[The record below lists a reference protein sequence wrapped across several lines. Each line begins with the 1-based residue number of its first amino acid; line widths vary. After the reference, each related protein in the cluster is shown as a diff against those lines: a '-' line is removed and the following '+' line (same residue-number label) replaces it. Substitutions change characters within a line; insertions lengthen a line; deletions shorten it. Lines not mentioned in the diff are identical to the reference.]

1 MSKERKG
8 GFVYLHHAEI
18 MANSLERRLT
28 DGADAKQLLESN
40 SGPEGMRW
48 TQGSVTDRLSYAGI
62 TATCTCGPHGLLTNW
77 IAAVRRKSGKAVA

>member
-8 GFVYLHHAEI
+8 GFVYLHNAET
-18 MANSLERRLT
+18 MANSLERELA
-28 DGADAKQLLESN
+28 DGADARQLLKRN

-48 TQGSVTDRLSYAGI
+48 TEGSVTDRLSYAGI

-77 IAAVRRKSGKAVA
+77 IAAVRRKAAKAGA